1 MSQSAPKAPKA
12 PQAPKTEQGGTEG
25 AQKTTITTTADGK
38 VVITSNDQQGPVV
51 APEAPQ
57 GITTVPPQLPFDPNA
72 GPPQGVIVLSI
83 AFFVCTAA
91 VIIGLPLVRA
101 FARRMDRSGGLPAKA
116 GASDL
121 ESAQRLARMEQAI
134 DSIAIE
140 VERISEGQ
148 RFTTKLLSEAP
159 KGAPVERR
167 VGQG

>member
-1 MSQSAPKAPKA
+1 MSQATTSAPPPAQAPSSNKSAPKSSEKTIQTAPDGRVIIRTNDSPELA
-12 PQAPKTEQGGTEG
+12 PAAEG
-25 AQKTTITTTADGK
+25 STL
-38 VVITSNDQQGPVV
+38 
-51 APEAPQ
+51 
-57 GITTVPPQLPFDPNA
+57 PPQIPYDPNA
-72 GPPQGVIVLSI
+72 GPPQGAIILSI

-101 FARRMDRSGGLPAKA
+101 FARRMDRSGGLPERA
-116 GASDL
+116 GATDP

-134 DSIAIE
+134 DSIALE

-159 KGAPVERR
+159 KGVNVERR